1 MVLYDYDSSIILS
14 KRNNREIEEEEN
26 SEGLIWK
33 VLGGIKHQ
41 K

>member
-26 SEGLIWK
+26 SEGLI
-33 VLGGIKHQ
+33 
-41 K
+41 